1 MSLNLTCKHRTDIA
15 IVSIPVPL
23 LWTVKLTIKRK
34 LMIGVLLCSG
44 VFIMVATLLR
54 CVFSLQLVLL
64 EARFL
69 RSC

>member
-1 MSLNLTCKHRTDIA
+1 MNFDLTREPRTDIA

-54 CVFSLQLVLL
+54 CVFSLRLVPL
-64 EARFL
+64 EA
-69 RSC
+69 